1 MLYSNMTINRQLKVL
16 FVINPIS
23 GGKQNKDWEE
33 EINNRFNDSPNQ
45 ISIHKLKGEDDESE
59 LKNNIA
65 KYKPHKVVAVGG
77 DGTIKMVAEQ
87 LLNTDITLGILP
99 AGSAN
104 GMAKEL
110 GISEDVDE
118 ALQIIN
124 NGAVKKIDVIRINDR
139 EISIH
144 LSDIGLNALLIKH
157 YENNEVRGM
166 WGYAKAIFRVLSE
179 KRYMLVEITTSEDHL
194 VRSAYMVVLANS
206 RTYGTGAIIN
216 PEGDLYDGKFELVI
230 VRRLSIR
237 ELLKMVITHKPFD
250 PDKIEIV
257 QTDQVSITLRHHAYF
272 QVDGEYRGKVKG
284 LQAKILPASLSIM
297 LPLDKEPENIVK
309 GDSN

>member
-1 MLYSNMTINRQLKVL
+1 MLRSNMAINEQLKLL

-23 GGKQNKDWEE
+23 GGKQNQDWET
-33 EINNRFNDSPNQ
+33 EIQNRFSNSPHQITLHILNGKNDETEIKEN
-45 ISIHKLKGEDDESE
+45 IDNHKPD
-59 LKNNIA
+59 
-65 KYKPHKVVAVGG
+65 KVIAVGG

-87 LLNTDITLGILP
+87 LLNTTITLGIVP

-104 GMAKEL
+104 GMAREL
-110 GISEDVDE
+110 GIPVDLNE
-118 ALQIIN
+118 AIEVIN
-124 NGAVKKIDVIRINDR
+124 NGVLKNIDVIMINDK

-157 YENNEVRGM
+157 YDKNEGRGM
-166 WGYAKAIFRVLSE
+166 WGYTKAIFRVLSE
-179 KRYMLVEITTSEDHL
+179 KRYMLVEITTTDDHI
-194 VRSAYMVVLANS
+194 VRSAYMVVVANS

-230 VRRLSIR
+230 IRKLSVW

-250 PDKIEIV
+250 PDKIEII
-257 QTDQVSITLRHHAYF
+257 QAQQVTIATRHHAYF

-284 LQAKILPASLSIM
+284 LNAKILPASLRVM
-297 LPLDKEPENIVK
+297 LPADKPQEKALLNYI
-309 GDSN
+309 